1 MPELKS
7 ESPNS
12 PPPKSDQ
19 QTSKSPTSPPPPP
32 KSDQETSECPTSP
45 PPKADQ
51 ETSEYPTSPPP
62 KDHLHSNSDILS
74 EIVLWRRKQLN
85 VGILV
90 AATATWIVMDV
101 YHYTFITLLSCV
113 SIALLSCLFF
123 WGSIHRFLK
132 KYEETAKAHAGS
144 LRRRGEDGI
153 RLMFHV
159 GSEREWFVFV
169 GAVVSLY
176 LLSLAAKHLNFVT
189 LCFIGIWGAMTVPVI
204 YVKNEQKIREF
215 EGSAMMTW
223 QRLNV
228 MFEDKFQ
235 IVKSKITGKQKEV
248 KEKKTK

>member
-1 MPELKS
+1 MSELKA
-7 ESPNS
+7 E
-12 PPPKSDQ
+12 
-19 QTSKSPTSPPPPP
+19 SPTSPPP
-32 KSDQETSECPTSP
+32 KSEQETSESPTSP
-45 PPKADQ
+45 PPKAEQ

-62 KDHLHSNSDILS
+62 SIQLHSNSDILS

-101 YHYTFITLLSCV
+101 YHYSFITLLSWV
-113 SIALLSCLFF
+113 AIALLSCLFF

-132 KYEETAKAHAGS
+132 KEAPDLSELEISEETAKAHAGL
-144 LRRRGEDGI
+144 LRRRAEDGI
-153 RLMFHV
+153 RLMFHI

-176 LLSLAAKHLNFVT
+176 LLSLAAKHLDFVT
-189 LCFIGIWGAMTVPVI
+189 LCFIGIWGAMTVPVV

-223 QRLNV
+223 QRMNV
-228 MFEDKFQ
+228 MFEEKFH
-235 IVKSKITGKQKEV
+235 IVKTKIAGKQKEV